1 MTAYKWKLEGLYGTD
16 AQTVGNELE
25 RIYAEQGTL
34 EPSVV
39 VEQSKPE
46 HAPLHDLFEWD
57 DEIAAEKWREQQA
70 RVVIANVMMV
80 DESTDE
86 AFTRAFVH
94 VSDDYRPLS
103 VVLEDRDMTE
113 ELLDSALRELR
124 TFERKYNDLVQLA
137 PVFNAI
143 EQVAA

>member
-1 MTAYKWKLEGLYGTD
+1 MTAYKWKIQGMYDAD
-16 AQTVGNELE
+16 AQVVGNELE
-25 RIYAEQGTL
+25 RIYNEKGTL

-39 VEQSKPE
+39 VKQSRPKR
-46 HAPLHDLFEWD
+46 APLHSLFEWD
-57 DEIAAEKWREQQA
+57 DEVAAEKWREQQA
-70 RVVIANVMMV
+70 RNIIGSVMIV
-80 DESTDE
+80 DSSNDE
-86 AFTRAFVH
+86 PFTRAFVH

-103 VVLEDRDMTE
+103 IVLEDRDMTE

>member
-1 MTAYKWKLEGLYGTD
+1 MYKWKIDGLYGVD
-16 AQTVGNELE
+16 AQVAGNELE
-25 RIYAEQGTL
+25 RIYREQGTL

-39 VEQSKPE
+39 VEQSRPKR
-46 HAPLHDLFEWD
+46 APLHSVFEWD
-57 DEIAAEKWREQQA
+57 DEVAAEKWREQQA
-70 RVVIANVMMV
+70 RVVIASVMVV
-80 DESTDE
+80 DEKTNE
-86 AFTRAFVH
+86 PFTRAFVH

-103 VVLEDRDMTE
+103 IVLEDRDMTE

-137 PVFNAI
+137 PVFDAI

>member
-1 MTAYKWKLEGLYGTD
+1 MYKWKIEGLYGVD
-16 AQTVGNELE
+16 AQVAGKELE
-25 RIYAEQGTL
+25 RIYSEQGTL

-39 VEQSKPE
+39 VEQSRPKS
-46 HAPLHDLFEWD
+46 APLHSVFEWD
-57 DEIAAEKWREQQA
+57 DEVAAEKWREQQA
-70 RVVIANVMMV
+70 RVVIASVMVV

-86 AFTRAFVH
+86 PFTRAFVH

-103 VVLEDRDMTE
+103 IVLEDRDMTE

-137 PVFNAI
+137 PVFHAI

>member
-1 MTAYKWKLEGLYGTD
+1 MYKWKIEGLYGVD
-16 AQTVGNELE
+16 AQVAGKELE
-25 RIYAEQGTL
+25 RIYSEQGTL

-39 VEQSKPE
+39 VEQSRPKS
-46 HAPLHDLFEWD
+46 APLHSVFEWD
-57 DEIAAEKWREQQA
+57 DEAAAEKWREQQA
-70 RVVIANVMMV
+70 RVVIASVMVV
-80 DESTDE
+80 DERTDE
-86 AFTRAFVH
+86 PFTRAFVH

-103 VVLEDRDMTE
+103 IVLEDRDMTE
-113 ELLDSALRELR
+113 ELLDFALRELR